1 MSAQCD
7 AVFVPYAPLDVPKA
21 VAPDLWLVDGPEIR
35 FRYLGMA
42 LPFPTRM
49 TIVRLPEDGGL
60 WLHSPTEPSAP
71 LVAAVRALGPV
82 RFLIA
87 PNTLHYWWVAD
98 WKELFPEAEVHCVPG
113 LARSAKRPLP
123 PHRIL
128 EDAPPAD
135 WSGAID
141 QLLVAGDVLT
151 EAVFLHR
158 PSRTLILTDLIENFE
173 PSRTRSRCLR
183 VVLRV
188 AGAADPDGKAPIDM
202 QLTFLRHRKA
212 VRATVSR
219 MLAWE
224 PERIVISHGRWYDSN
239 AVAELRRAFRWA
251 G

>member
-1 MSAQCD
+1 MSAQRD
-7 AVFVPYAPLDVPKA
+7 AVFVPYAPLDVPKV

-49 TIVRLPEDGGL
+49 TIVRLPDGGL
-60 WLHSPTEPSAP
+60 WLHSPTEPRAP

-98 WKELFPEAEVHCVPG
+98 WNELFPEAEVHCVPG

-128 EDAPPAD
+128 EGAPPAE

-173 PSRTRSRCLR
+173 SGRTRSRCLR

-212 VRATVSR
+212 VRAAVSR